1 MVIAPISRRSHLVG
15 TIPAPGPR
23 AAMELALSELGP
35 TVDMLPD
42 GETGERLNWIQKI
55 VEQFRSHPDVELA
68 REGDWS
74 EYDRTPLFRVKR
86 GHRLRPEVID
96 LGYARFFRESFP
108 LFEEL
113 TAASDLGDI
122 PFQVGIPSAFDLAL
136 FTFGPRGAFRQR
148 RAYTEATL
156 REIREI
162 HAEAANRVVFQIEVP
177 AELVFV
183 ARMPSPLQPLMA
195 RYMAGIVTKLAAS
208 APAGSRFG
216 VHLCLGDMNHRAL
229 MGMRDT
235 TPVVRLA
242 NAIAKRWPDGRSL
255 EFMHAPFA
263 AAVEPPS
270 TDETWY
276 RPLERLRL
284 APSTRFIAG
293 FAHEGQDLEVQREI
307 LATIEAAVGEP
318 VDLATSC
325 GLGRRDPE
333 AARAAIRR
341 TAELAG
347 D

>member
-1 MVIAPISRRSHLVG
+1 
-15 TIPAPGPR
+15 
-23 AAMELALSELGP
+23 MELALSELGP

-55 VEQFRSHPDVELA
+55 IEGMREHPDIELVQ
-68 REGDWS
+68 EGDWS
-74 EYDRTPLFRVKR
+74 EYDKTPRFRVKR
-86 GHRLRPEVID
+86 GHRLRGETID
-96 LGYARFFRESFP
+96 LGYARFFGESFP
-108 LFEEL
+108 IFEEL
-113 TAASDLGDI
+113 TAAGGLADI
-122 PFQVGIPSAFDLAL
+122 PFQVGIPSPFDLAL
-136 FTFGPRGAFRQR
+136 FTFGPRGAFRER

-156 REIREI
+156 REMREI
-162 HAEAANRVVFQIEVP
+162 HTEAPERVVFQIEVP
-177 AELVFV
+177 AELIFV

-195 RYMAGIVTKLAAS
+195 RYMAGMVTKLAQQS
-208 APAGSRFG
+208 PAGSRFG
-216 VHLCLGDMNHRAL
+216 VHLCLGDMNHRSL

-235 TPVVRLA
+235 RPVVHLA
-242 NAIAKRWPDGRSL
+242 NAIARRWPDDRSL

-270 TDETWY
+270 TDEAWY

-284 APSTRFIAG
+284 PPSTRFIAG

-347 D
+347 N

>member
-1 MVIAPISRRSHLVG
+1 MSRRTHLVG

-23 AAMELALSELGP
+23 EAMELAISELGA

-55 VEQFRSHPDVELA
+55 IEAMREHPDVELV

-74 EYDRTPLFRVKR
+74 EYDKTPRFRVKR
-86 GHRLRPEVID
+86 GRRLRGETID

-113 TAASDLGDI
+113 TGAQGLSEL
-122 PFQVGIPSAFDLAL
+122 PFQVGIPSPFDLAL
-136 FTFGPRGAFRQR
+136 FTFGPRGAFSQR
-148 RAYTEATL
+148 RAYTEATM

-162 HAEAANRVVFQIEVP
+162 HSEAGAQVVFQIEVP
-177 AELVFV
+177 AELIFV

-195 RYMAGIVTKLAAS
+195 RYMAGMVTKLAQGS
-208 APAGSRFG
+208 PAGARFG
-216 VHLCLGDMNHRAL
+216 VHLCLGDMNHRSL
-229 MGMRDT
+229 MSMRDT

-242 NAIAKRWPDGRSL
+242 NAIAKRWPAGRSL

-263 AAVEPPS
+263 AAIEPPAV
-270 TDETWY
+270 DGTWY
-276 RPLERLRL
+276 RPLETLRL
-284 APSTRFIAG
+284 PSATRFIDG

-307 LATIEAAVGEP
+307 RATIEAAVGKP
-318 VDLATSC
+318 VDIATSC
-325 GLGRRDPE
+325 GLGRREPDE
-333 AARAAIRR
+333 ARSAIRR
-341 TAELAG
+341 TAELAA